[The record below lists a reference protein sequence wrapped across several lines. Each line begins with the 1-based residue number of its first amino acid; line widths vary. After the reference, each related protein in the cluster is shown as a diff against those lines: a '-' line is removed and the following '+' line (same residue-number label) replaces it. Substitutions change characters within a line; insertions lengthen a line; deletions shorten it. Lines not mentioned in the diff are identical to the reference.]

1 MTMASRMNRNH
12 LSFGLNLLVAKRSRF
27 DDAYFRIELLSI
39 MPNQA
44 VEFSVITLWLV
55 LIFEPLLLKIVLNF
69 GQQ

>member
-12 LSFGLNLLVAKRSRF
+12 LSFGLSLLVAKRSRF

-55 LIFEPLLLKIVLNF
+55 DF
-69 GQQ
+69 